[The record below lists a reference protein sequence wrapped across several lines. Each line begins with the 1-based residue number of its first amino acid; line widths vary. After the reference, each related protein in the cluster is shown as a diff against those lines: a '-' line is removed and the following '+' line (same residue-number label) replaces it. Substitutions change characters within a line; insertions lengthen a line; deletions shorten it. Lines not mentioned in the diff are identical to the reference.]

1 MFNLSHLRLDAKG
14 RPLTGERRYTITF
27 KPPMPFA
34 EPTILTGFWSSV
46 TMYDGITK
54 LAVQNPINRYSL
66 GSNNVL
72 KNPDGSF
79 TMYLQADTPG
89 PDKEANWLPAPK
101 GPFYLQLRVC
111 GPIPGAVEAIEES

>member
-1 MFNLSHLRLDAKG
+1 
-14 RPLTGERRYTITF
+14 
-27 KPPMPFA
+27 MPFA

-72 KNPDGSF
+72 KNRRVVHDVPAGGH
-79 TMYLQADTPG
+79 AGPG
-89 PDKEANWLPAPK
+89 
-101 GPFYLQLRVC
+101 
-111 GPIPGAVEAIEES
+111 